1 MQAHGRPDGWHRKQC
16 ESLLPQL
23 AWLQKEVFLESCMA
37 PSCASPKW
45 GQTFDTFWPWN
56 VGLGLERGIS
66 APCMRQERLPKW
78 QGRYGNANHL
88 LTERVGRTGGYWPDG
103 QYKTTQDKYSPV
115 RLELARLVSS
125 LLYGTRVML
134 VSFLLKL
141 HLTSKGFLRN
151 VLLMTRASPKEQATT
166 SLKTNWRGTLKVN
179 PPRLSR

>member
-1 MQAHGRPDGWHRKQC
+1 M
-16 ESLLPQL
+16 
-23 AWLQKEVFLESCMA
+23 
-37 PSCASPKW
+37 
-45 GQTFDTFWPWN
+45 
-56 VGLGLERGIS
+56 ERGIS

-134 VSFLLKL
+134 FFIFFIEIHTLLTML
-141 HLTSKGFLRN
+141 PNITDNTNINLVATSTTCNIHAVICTPYNTSYLRHL
-151 VLLMTRASPKEQATT
+151 Q
-166 SLKTNWRGTLKVN
+166 
-179 PPRLSR
+179 